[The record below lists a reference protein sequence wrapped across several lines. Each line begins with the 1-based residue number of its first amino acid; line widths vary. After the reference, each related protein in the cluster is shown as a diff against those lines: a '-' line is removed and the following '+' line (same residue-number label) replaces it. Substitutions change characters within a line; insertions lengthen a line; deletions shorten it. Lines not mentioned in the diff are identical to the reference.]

1 MFDGVHLSCPT
12 IYYSEKTVSFC
23 AALKNERKMRIERYG
38 LNYYHYPKTRVPYI
52 RIILRIHRLSLNVGR
67 PKLSNEHA
75 D

>member
-1 MFDGVHLSCPT
+1 
-12 IYYSEKTVSFC
+12 
-23 AALKNERKMRIERYG
+23 MRIERYG